1 MKPSYT
7 AIGVIGLALGGL
19 WYAGGGTTPPAAVP
33 AGQLRVADPVSH
45 ENLAVF
51 LVHGPDAVDDSRV
64 VTLQEALDR
73 KWAVVH
79 ETGR

>member
-1 MKPSYT
+1 
-7 AIGVIGLALGGL
+7 
-19 WYAGGGTTPPAAVP
+19 
-33 AGQLRVADPVSH
+33 
-45 ENLAVF
+45 
-51 LVHGPDAVDDSRV
+51 VDDSRV